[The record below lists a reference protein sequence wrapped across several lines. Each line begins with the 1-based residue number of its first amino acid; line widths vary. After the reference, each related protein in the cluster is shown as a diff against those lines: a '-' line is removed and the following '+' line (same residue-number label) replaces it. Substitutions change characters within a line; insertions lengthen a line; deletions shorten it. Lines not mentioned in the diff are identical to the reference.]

1 MVATR
6 TGSAT
11 LRRCIRVENTGDL
24 CGSNDGAFISS
35 LCRGGRHEWDR
46 RRHPDLQAHR
56 VDAFGSYALPPWA
69 LSCCR
74 GGAEETLAQGM
85 DRDSGDSGLWRG
97 QGNPNVGWCVGC
109 LYSGPASG
117 GVRSDWLVPF
127 GAARLGPVCSFGF
140 VLSVHICSA

>member
-11 LRRCIRVENTGDL
+11 LRRCIGVENTGDL
-24 CGSNDGAFISS
+24 SGSNDGAFISS

-46 RRHPDLQAHR
+46 RCHPDLQAHR

-74 GGAEETLAQGM
+74 GEAEETLAQGGVWGAYIVAPHRVGSGRTGWFHLVQPGL
-85 DRDSGDSGLWRG
+85 DRFAPLGL
-97 QGNPNVGWCVGC
+97 C
-109 LYSGPASG
+109 
-117 GVRSDWLVPF
+117 
-127 GAARLGPVCSFGF
+127 
-140 VLSVHICSA
+140 